1 MREKP
6 LPPSLLG
13 FPNIHPVCLA
23 SLHHLQPQG
32 GRMEWERFLAVGE
45 NGIADPSICSAFAGL
60 KEFSQFLIQTHSH
73 PCQDEGITQALQ
85 METTMP
91 QGGKVTSLEPNT
103 WETWAG
109 FQPDPSN
116 SRVVNQLQVG
126 ISQLGPHA

>member
-60 KEFSQFLIQTHSH
+60 KEFSQFLIQ
-73 PCQDEGITQALQ
+73 D
-85 METTMP
+85 
-91 QGGKVTSLEPNT
+91 
-103 WETWAG
+103 
-109 FQPDPSN
+109 
-116 SRVVNQLQVG
+116 
-126 ISQLGPHA
+126 SQSPLPG